1 MFLVDNLFQVSF
13 WFYTIQTL
21 KGNPHNFPKMLNC
34 FFKLKLFTMNLL
46 SYTAS
51 LQAVTLFESRRWR
64 CVCPSVCR
72 HQNLCGRLR
81 LWTGNL
87 VLGPGP
93 APTWAS
99 VVTPWKVWSMH
110 LCVCVCVC
118 VWRGCSACSRTV
130 ITSEYTHTTESTH
143 SHTHTRTQLL
153 PFNSHTQ
160 LSSWFTWLPL
170 AHHATVVGHCW

>member
-110 LCVCVCVC
+110 LCVCVCVT
-118 VWRGCSACSRTV
+118 WLLSLLSHSHHKWIHPYNR
-130 ITSEYTHTTESTH
+130 IYTLT
-143 SHTHTRTQLL
+143 HTHTYTIITL
-153 PFNSHTQ
+153 
-160 LSSWFTWLPL
+160 
-170 AHHATVVGHCW
+170 